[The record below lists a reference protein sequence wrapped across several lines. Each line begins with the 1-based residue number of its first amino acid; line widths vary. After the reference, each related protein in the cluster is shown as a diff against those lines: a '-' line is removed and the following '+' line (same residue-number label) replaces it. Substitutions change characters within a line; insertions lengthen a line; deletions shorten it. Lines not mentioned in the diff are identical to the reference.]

1 MSTPAQ
7 RANLARIR
15 DNQRRSRA
23 RKREYL
29 QELEQRLRTCE
40 LQGIEASAEV
50 QMAARRVADENR
62 LLREMLHEQG
72 VGDDYIL
79 HYLQQQQ
86 QHQQQPP
93 GQLAAHPDL
102 SPLAAAQLP
111 AGAAGSSVQPLQHL
125 LAPRRPTPL
134 GSNAPHL
141 SGQQASRET
150 SIASASTSASSL
162 WDATP
167 PQAIPS
173 GYGTH
178 HVGVGMAPGA
188 AGMGNPTGAPV
199 YGTPVY
205 STEMTPRQDAYQTQ
219 QQQHQLPPPQQ
230 QLPSQQQQQQPTP
243 PPPPPQR
250 YPPQQMQHLPGSSLT
265 YTDPHAPFHPSQR
278 EYGGLGGY

>member
-1 MSTPAQ
+1 
-7 RANLARIR
+7 
-15 DNQRRSRA
+15 
-23 RKREYL
+23 
-29 QELEQRLRTCE
+29 
-40 LQGIEASAEV
+40 
-50 QMAARRVADENR
+50 MAARRVADENR

-72 VGDDYIL
+72 VSDDYIL

-86 QHQQQPP
+86 QQQPPP

-102 SPLAAAQLP
+102 SPLAADQLP
-111 AGAAGSSVQPLQHL
+111 AGAAGSSVQSLQHL

-134 GSNAPHL
+134 ESNAPHL

-167 PQAIPS
+167 PQAMPS
-173 GYGTH
+173 GYGPH

-188 AGMGNPTGAPV
+188 PA

-205 STEMTPRQDAYQTQ
+205 STEMTPRQDAYQA
-219 QQQHQLPPPQQ
+219 QQQHQPPPPQQ
-230 QLPSQQQQQQPTP
+230 QLPSQQHQQQ
-243 PPPPPQR
+243 PPPPQG
-250 YPPQQMQHLPGSSLT
+250 YPAQQMQHLPGSSLA

>member
-50 QMAARRVADENR
+50 QMAARRVAVENR
-62 LLREMLHEQG
+62 LLRDLLHEQG

-86 QHQQQPP
+86 PPP
-93 GQLAAHPDL
+93 GQLGAHPDL

-111 AGAAGSSVQPLQHL
+111 AGAAGSSVQSLQHL

-134 GSNAPHL
+134 ESNAPHL
-141 SGQQASRET
+141 PGQQASRET

-162 WDATP
+162 WETTP
-167 PQAIPS
+167 PQAMPS

-178 HVGVGMAPGA
+178 HVSVGMAPGA
-188 AGMGNPTGAPV
+188 PT

-205 STEMTPRQDAYQTQ
+205 STEMTPRQDVYET
-219 QQQHQLPPPQQ
+219 QQHQPPPPRQ
-230 QLPSQQQQQQPTP
+230 QLPSQQPQQQQQPQGFP
-243 PPPPPQR
+243 A
-250 YPPQQMQHLPGSSLT
+250 QQMQHLPGSSLT
-265 YTDPHAPFHPSQR
+265 YSDPHAPFHPSQR
-278 EYGGLGGY
+278 DYGGY